1 MKICDS
7 WLREWI
13 DHGLDAGQLAERLT
27 MLGLE
32 VDALTTIGTRTA
44 PLKVGRVVEA
54 VRHPN
59 ADRLSLCRV
68 DVGTGEPLRIVCG
81 ASNVRAGGHYVVALP
96 GAELPGGLKI
106 RATSIRGEAS
116 AGMLCSASEL
126 DLDADAPGLLELD
139 ASAVPG
145 SDANAVL
152 QLGDALIDINITPN
166 RADCLS
172 IAGIAREVAA
182 AGTTALALPECAAV
196 EAQSDARFPVRLP
209 APEACSRFAGRVIR
223 GIDARVRS
231 PSWLAERLRRCG
243 VRPIHPVV
251 DVTNY
256 VMLELGQPM
265 HAYDLGALHD
275 AIEVRLAQPGE
286 SLTLLGG
293 RVVSLDSDML
303 VIADARGPIGLA
315 GIMGGEASGVGG
327 HSRDVFLESAFF
339 APAAIAGRARRLGL
353 HTDASLRFERGVDP
367 ALQARAIERAT
378 RLILDIAGGEPG
390 PLVDTVDAMHVT
402 VRPPVQLRRARLSRV
417 LGVDIADQR
426 ITEIFARLGMK
437 IDTTAEGWSITPP
450 SARFDVYCEED
461 LIEEAA
467 RVHGYG
473 QIPETPGTANVRPAR
488 SGELTDPLSDV
499 RTMLV
504 ARGFQEAITYS
515 FVAPDWAHRFG
526 AEDCPALTL
535 SNPISAEL
543 AVMRQSLW
551 PGLVR
556 AVLDNRHRQSL
567 RVRLFEIGTRFLP
580 GAGADAHREDT
591 VLAAVAC
598 GRRLPEQWGS
608 DDAEV
613 DVFDL
618 KADLQAVLRLAGVAA
633 ATSFEPAVHP
643 ALHPGRCARV
653 LLEERPIGWLGEIHP
668 QLAAQWELPG
678 AVLFEIEASAVTE
691 RRIMSCR
698 APSRFPAV
706 RRDLAVVVARG
717 VAVASLLEEIR
728 RAAGSV
734 LQEAFVFDIYT
745 GPQIADTQKSVA
757 IGLILQDTSRTLT
770 DADADAVL
778 HASRSALARTFE
790 ARIRE

>member
-7 WLREWI
+7 WLREWV
-13 DHGLDAGQLAERLT
+13 DHGLDAAQLAERLT

-32 VDALTTIGTRTA
+32 VDALTTLGIRTA
-44 PLKVGRVVEA
+44 PLKVGRVIEVA
-54 VRHPN
+54 RHPD

-68 DVGTGEPLRIVCG
+68 DVGNGEPLRIVCG
-81 ASNVRAGGHYVVALP
+81 APNVRAGGHYVVALP
-96 GAELPGGLKI
+96 GAELPGGMKI
-106 RATSIRGEAS
+106 RATTIRGEAS
-116 AGMLCSASEL
+116 AGMLCSAGEL
-126 DLDADAPGLLELD
+126 GLESDASGLLELD
-139 ASAVPG
+139 ATSIPG
-145 SDANAVL
+145 SDANDVL
-152 QLGDALIDINITPN
+152 QLGDTLIDINITPN
-166 RADCLS
+166 RADCLC

-182 AGTTALALPECAAV
+182 PGSAGLTARAGVAVAAS
-196 EAQSDARFPVRLP
+196 SDARFPVRLS
-209 APEACSRFAGRVIR
+209 APDACSRFAGRVIR
-223 GIDARVRS
+223 GIDTQARS
-231 PSWLAERLRRCG
+231 PLWLTERLRRCG

-265 HAYDLGALHD
+265 HAYDLRALNG
-275 AIEVRLAQPGE
+275 AIEVRLARAGE
-286 SLTLLGG
+286 TLSLLGG
-293 RVVSLDSDML
+293 RVVALDEDML
-303 VIADARGPIGLA
+303 VIADARGPMGLA

-327 HSRDVFLESAFF
+327 HSSDVFLESAFF
-339 APAAIAGRARRLGL
+339 APAAIAGRARRVGL

-367 ALQARAIERAT
+367 ALQALAVERAT
-378 RLILDIAGGEPG
+378 QLILDIAGGEPG
-390 PLVDTVDAMHVT
+390 PLVDTVDATHVT
-402 VRPPVQLRRARLSRV
+402 ARSPVRLRRTRLSRV
-417 LGVDIADQR
+417 LGIGIADQR
-426 ITEIFARLGMK
+426 ITEIFERLGMS
-437 IDTTAEGWSITPP
+437 IETDAEGWSITPP
-450 SARFDVYCEED
+450 PARFDVNREED

-467 RVHGYG
+467 RVHGYEH
-473 QIPETPGTANVRPAR
+473 IPEIPGTADMRPAR
-488 SGELTDPLSDV
+488 SGESTDALAGV
-499 RTMLV
+499 RTTLV

-515 FVAPDWAHRFG
+515 FGAPDWARRFG
-526 AEDCPALTL
+526 AQDCAELTL

-551 PGLVR
+551 PGLLR

-580 GAGADAHREDT
+580 DGANGHREET
-591 VLAAVAC
+591 VVAAVAC

-608 DDAEV
+608 DMAEV

-618 KADLQAVLRLAGVAA
+618 KADLQAVLRLAGVGA
-633 ATSFEPAVHP
+633 ATSFEPAQHP

-653 LLEERPIGWLGEIHP
+653 LVDGRPVGWLGEIHP
-668 QLAAQWELPG
+668 QLAAWMELPG
-678 AVLFEIEASAVTE
+678 AVLFEIEAAAVAE
-691 RRIMSCR
+691 RRLLSCR

-706 RRDLAVVVARG
+706 RRDLAVVVAREVP
-717 VAVASLLEEIR
+717 VAALLTEIR

-734 LQEAFVFDIYT
+734 LQEVFVFDIFT

-778 HASRSALARTFE
+778 HASLSALAVTFK

>member
-7 WLREWI
+7 WLRDWV
-13 DHGLDAGQLAERLT
+13 DHGLEAAQLAERLT

-32 VDALTTIGTRTA
+32 VDALTTLGTRTA
-44 PLKVGRVVEA
+44 PLKVGRVIEVA
-54 VRHPN
+54 RHPN
-59 ADRLSLCRV
+59 ADRLSLCTV
-68 DVGTGEPLRIVCG
+68 DAGAAEPLRIVCG
-81 ASNVRAGGHYVVALP
+81 APNVRAGGHYVVALP

-106 RATSIRGEAS
+106 RATTIRGEAS

-126 DLDADAPGLLELD
+126 GLESDASGLLELD
-139 ASAVPG
+139 ATAAPG
-145 SDANAVL
+145 SDANEVL
-152 QLGDALIDINITPN
+152 QLGDTLIDINITPN

-182 AGTTALALPECAAV
+182 LGGAGLAPGESVAV
-196 EAQSDARFPVRLP
+196 VAGSDASFPVRLP
-209 APEACSRFAGRVIR
+209 APDACSRFAGRVIR
-223 GIDARVRS
+223 GLDTQARS
-231 PSWLAERLRRCG
+231 PLWLTERLRRCG

-265 HAYDLGALHD
+265 HAYDLGALHG
-275 AIEVRLAQPGE
+275 AIEARFARAGE
-286 SLTLLGG
+286 TLTLLGG
-293 RVVSLDSDML
+293 RVIALDADML
-303 VIADARGPIGLA
+303 VIADARGPVGLA

-327 HSRDVFLESAFF
+327 HSSDVFLESAFF

-367 ALQARAIERAT
+367 ALQAQAIERAT
-378 RLILDIAGGEPG
+378 QLILGIAGGEPG
-390 PLVDTVDAMHVT
+390 PLVDTVAATHVT
-402 VRPPVQLRRARLSRV
+402 ARPPVRLRRARLSRV
-417 LGVDIADQR
+417 LGIGIADQQ
-426 ITEIFARLGMK
+426 ITEIFQRLGM
-437 IDTTAEGWSITPP
+437 IIHTDAEGWSITPP
-450 SARFDVYCEED
+450 PARFDVHCEED

-467 RVHGYG
+467 RVHGYAH
-473 QIPETPGTANVRPAR
+473 IPEIPGSAAMRPAG
-488 SGELTDPLSDV
+488 SGELTDPLTSV
-499 RTMLV
+499 RSTLV

-515 FVAPDWAHRFG
+515 FVAPDWARRFG
-526 AEDCPALTL
+526 AEDCPGLTL

-551 PGLVR
+551 PGLLR

-567 RVRLFEIGTRFLP
+567 RVRLFEIGTRFVP
-580 GAGADAHREDT
+580 GVGGEHGEET
-591 VLAAVAC
+591 VVAAVAC
-598 GRRLPEQWGS
+598 GPRLPEQWGS
-608 DDAEV
+608 DAAEV

-618 KADLQAVLRLAGVAA
+618 KADLQAVLNLAGAGIRV
-633 ATSFEPAVHP
+633 SFEPAVHP

-653 LLEERPIGWLGEIHP
+653 LVDERPVGWLGEIHP
-668 QLAAQWELPG
+668 QLAARMELPG
-678 AVLFEIEASAVTE
+678 AVLFEIEAAAVAE
-691 RRIMSCR
+691 RRLIFCR

-706 RRDLAVVVARG
+706 RRDLAVVVARE
-717 VAVASLLEEIR
+717 VAVAALLEEIR
-728 RAAGSV
+728 RAAGGV

-778 HASRSALARTFE
+778 HASLSALVRTFE